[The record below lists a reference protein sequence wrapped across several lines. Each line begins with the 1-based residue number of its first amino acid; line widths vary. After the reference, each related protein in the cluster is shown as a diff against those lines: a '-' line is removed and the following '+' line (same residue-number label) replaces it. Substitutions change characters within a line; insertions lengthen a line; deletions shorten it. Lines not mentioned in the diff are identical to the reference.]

1 MSEWQDIDTAP
12 KDGRIL
18 IGRGSYDTDNSDDML
33 AVAMRFQ
40 GDLWLRDDAGSG
52 FKVACHPTHW
62 MPMPAPPKPQNRLV
76 GFKACGRDREEL
88 FTEGRSWERCGDSD
102 AEAWFP
108 WPPGPKTL
116 SR

>member
-52 FKVACHPTHW
+52 FGINRGRGKEGVAGGFGSGPSVPVDTHAR
-62 MPMPAPPKPQNRLV
+62 P
-76 GFKACGRDREEL
+76 
-88 FTEGRSWERCGDSD
+88 
-102 AEAWFP
+102 
-108 WPPGPKTL
+108 
-116 SR
+116 

>member
-1 MSEWQDIDTAP
+1 MSEWQSMETAP
-12 KDGRIL
+12 KDGSIL
-18 IGRGSYDTDNSDDML
+18 IGRGSYDNDDSDNML

-40 GDLWLRDDAGSG
+40 GNRWWREEAGAS
-52 FKVACHPTHW
+52 FTLPCHPTHW

-88 FTEGRSWERCGDSD
+88 FTDGKSWERCRDSD

-108 WPPGPKTL
+108 WPPKA
-116 SR
+116 S